1 MGALGRAA
9 TFDLAFSTP
18 ERPRQNPI
26 NTEEAMPA
34 AITLSDAALAL
45 LRQIL

>member
-1 MGALGRAA
+1 MGAPGRVA
-9 TFDLAFSTP
+9 TFDLAFPT

-34 AITLSDAALAL
+34 ATTLSDAALAL
-45 LRQIL
+45 LRQVL